1 MKIIYYCQHIWGVG
15 HIFRSLEICKALA
28 AHEIVMVVGGP
39 EFDTHLPPH
48 VRVFRLPGLMTD
60 RNYSELFPTDRTKTL
75 ETVKSERQALLF
87 QLFEKET
94 PDVFVV
100 ELYPFG
106 RKAFRFELDPV
117 LEGIRNGVLRRSI
130 VACSIR
136 DILVEKRDPD
146 AYEKRVV
153 DTLNRWYDLV
163 MIHADPKLVELDHTF
178 SRMGDISIPVIYT
191 GFISPKPPTGDRRRI
206 RSALGIGEDDVFIV
220 ASAGGG
226 QVGIVL
232 LEPLLNC
239 FPQLN
244 TGRPV
249 FLHVFTGPYMPDDEF
264 DKLKKK
270 ANRYLIV
277 ERFTSDFL
285 SLLVSAD
292 LSISMG
298 GYNTCMNLL
307 ATRVPS
313 LIWPYPGDREQGIR
327 ARRLAA
333 IGAAT
338 VLKERNLQ
346 PHRLVEIIREKLVSD
361 KLVIRNINLDGAVQ
375 TARCIEKSTCEDIG
389 EHG

>member
-1 MKIIYYCQHIWGVG
+1 
-15 HIFRSLEICKALA
+15 
-28 AHEIVMVVGGP
+28 
-39 EFDTHLPPH
+39 
-48 VRVFRLPGLMTD
+48 
-60 RNYSELFPTDRTKTL
+60 
-75 ETVKSERQALLF
+75 
-87 QLFEKET
+87 
-94 PDVFVV
+94 
-100 ELYPFG
+100 
-106 RKAFRFELDPV
+106 
-117 LEGIRNGVLRRSI
+117 
-130 VACSIR
+130 
-136 DILVEKRDPD
+136 
-146 AYEKRVV
+146 
-153 DTLNRWYDLV
+153 
-163 MIHADPKLVELDHTF
+163 
-178 SRMGDISIPVIYT
+178 
-191 GFISPKPPTGDRRRI
+191 
-206 RSALGIGEDDVFIV
+206 
-220 ASAGGG
+220 
-226 QVGIVL
+226 
-232 LEPLLNC
+232 
-239 FPQLN
+239 
-244 TGRPV
+244 
-249 FLHVFTGPYMPDDEF
+249 MPDDEF